1 MCSVLAGLTALSGIV
16 SYAGQQQAARAQA
29 DAYREEAKVAEANAR
44 YKAREQE
51 QAADNAAIED
61 RRLRTKQRIHA
72 GQVRAAAGA
81 AGLSSEAGSPLDVL
95 NAGWDAYDQDKMI
108 SLSNQRNI
116 NFNKR
121 VEQSN
126 FENRAAA
133 YNSAAD
139 NVMANAR
146 LAGIGTILGT
156 ATAIAGQGAFDGGS
170 NSSSGS
176 AFTGTPGGSIS
187 SPIAGNTT
195 ATWTPGLGYDFSK
208 TNLYGKT
215 LMPKN
220 YFPYK

>member
-1 MCSVLAGLTALSGIV
+1 MCSVLAGLTALSGMV
-16 SYAGQQQAARAQA
+16 TYAGQQQAARAQA
-29 DAYREEAKVAEANAR
+29 DAYNAQAKVAEANAR

-95 NAGWDAYDQDKMI
+95 NAGWDAYEQDKMI

-126 FENRAAA
+126 FENQASA
-133 YNSAAD
+133 YRSAAS
-139 NVMANAR
+139 NVLSNAR

-156 ATAIAGQGAFDGGS
+156 ATAIAGQTSFGGGS
-170 NSSSGS
+170 NNNGNS
-176 AFTGTPGGSIS
+176 FTGTPGGSIS

-195 ATWTPGLGYDFSK
+195 ATWTPGAGYDFST
-208 TNLYGKT
+208 TNLYGRT